1 MSNTPENCKKI
12 AGRIAYSMSY
22 DELRQFVYDDV
33 YAIMLKDE
41 EVYEFNFEHY
51 GKVKKPR

>member
-1 MSNTPENCKKI
+1 
-12 AGRIAYSMSY
+12 MSY

-41 EVYEFNFEHY
+41 KVYESNFEHY